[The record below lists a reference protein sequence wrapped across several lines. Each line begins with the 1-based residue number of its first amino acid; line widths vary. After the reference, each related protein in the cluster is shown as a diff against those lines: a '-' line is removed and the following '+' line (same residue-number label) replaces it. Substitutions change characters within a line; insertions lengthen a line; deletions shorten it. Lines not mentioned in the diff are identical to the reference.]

1 MSFGFSVGDFV
12 SIGLLI
18 KEIASALNGS
28 STAEYRELTN
38 ELQLLQQTLHEIEH
52 LEELPGQEDV
62 INKVKFAAVMC
73 HIPLD
78 DFASKL
84 KKYDILADSD
94 LKQNI
99 RLAKS
104 WGRKVQWNVSMKD
117 EIQKLRAYLG
127 VHMGSLNLRL
137 TTLGL

>member
-28 STAEYRELTN
+28 SSAEYRELTN
-38 ELQLLQQTLHEIEH
+38 ELQLLQQTLREIEH
-52 LEELPGQEDV
+52 LEGLPGQEDV
-62 INKVKFAAVMC
+62 INAVKFAALMC
-73 HIPLD
+73 HTPLD
-78 DFASKL
+78 EFASKL
-84 KKYDILADSD
+84 QKYDILAESD
-94 LKQNI
+94 LKQNSTV
-99 RLAKS
+99 AKS

-117 EIQKLRAYLG
+117 EVHKLRAYLG
-127 VHMGSLNLRL
+127 VHLGSLNLRL